1 MTDAKAKPSEHS
13 GHGFGTL
20 PVFLAAISTILG
32 AVMFLRFGYAVGHL
46 GLLGAVGVV
55 LLGHLVTIPTA
66 MAISEIAT
74 NRKVEGGGEYFI
86 ISRSFGARIG
96 AAIGL
101 SLYVSQAISVAFYC
115 IAFAEAFRP
124 LAPWFVAQ
132 TGLAFDPRM
141 VSVPTTLALIVLIL
155 TKGADLG
162 VKALYVVVLILTA
175 SLVLFFMGK
184 PLPDATAELD
194 WSATVPNGDGF
205 SVVFAIC
212 FPAFTGMTAGVG
224 LSGDLKRPARSIP
237 LGTMLATIV
246 GFGVYLGIVYK
257 LAISA
262 PPETL
267 ASDPLVMQQIALWG
281 PIIPIGL
288 AAATLSS
295 ALGSILVAPR
305 TLQALGR
312 DGAFLPRFVN
322 GWLARGVGAS
332 NEPRFATLITS
343 VFALVFVSMGDVD
356 FVARLISMFFMVTYG
371 ALCAVSFV
379 EHFAASPS
387 YRPSFRS
394 RWYLSLLGAALCLLM
409 MFQMDPGFALA
420 SIVVMLLFYG
430 LTGFSP
436 AAESGGDLAALF
448 LAAMGQLTR
457 RLNIRLQREGD
468 ASPDRWR
475 PRIVMVSDQTFIGA
489 PAPRKLISWLAAR
502 QGFGTYLH
510 FVAGFLN
517 SETSSQRRRLRDRL
531 VEQQQQDLRDVFV
544 EVMVSPSMRSALAQT
559 LQAPGVSG
567 IENNTALFDFPDD
580 APEDRAAAIVD
591 DILFAAEIGKNVLV
605 LRHGHKPFGK
615 RRTVHLWLTWDDEP
629 HAALMLMLSYI
640 LLGHRE
646 WRRGKIHVFAALP
659 SDRVQSER
667 QRFLQL
673 MAEGRLPVSE
683 KNIEFIPVDS
693 SEAFQSILEEKSATA
708 DLVVK
713 AMSPESLAAERAAWL
728 RRGSRLQTVLFVSSA
743 ERITIG

>member
-1 MTDAKAKPSEHS
+1 MTNKPAASAQQS

-32 AVMFLRFGYAVGHL
+32 AIMFLRFGYAVGHL
-46 GLLGAVGVV
+46 GLLGALGVI

-86 ISRSFGARIG
+86 ISRSFGVRVG

-124 LAPWFVAQ
+124 LAPLLLEQ
-132 TGLAFDPRM
+132 TGLVFDPRM
-141 VSVPTTLALIVLIL
+141 VSVPTTVALIVLML

-162 VKALYVVVLILTA
+162 VKALYVVVLVLVT
-175 SLVLFFMGK
+175 SLVLFFLGK
-184 PLPDATAELD
+184 PLPDAASGLD
-194 WSATVPNGDGF
+194 WTATVPNADAF
-205 SVVFAIC
+205 FVVFAIC
-212 FPAFTGMTAGVG
+212 FPGFTGMTAGVG

-237 LGTMLATIV
+237 LGTMLGTLV
-246 GFGVYLGIVYK
+246 GLGVYVGIVYK
-257 LAISA
+257 LAVSA

-281 PIIPIGL
+281 PIVPLGL

-295 ALGSILVAPR
+295 AVGSILVAPR

-322 GWLARGVGAS
+322 GALAHGVGAS
-332 NEPRFATLITS
+332 NEPRFATLVTS
-343 VFALVFVSMGDVD
+343 VVALVFVSLGGVD

-371 ALCAVSFV
+371 ALCAVSFI

-394 RWYLSLLGAALCLLM
+394 RWYLSLLGAMVCLLM

-420 SIVVMLLFYG
+420 SILVMLLFYA

-468 ASPDRWR
+468 VSPDRWR

-489 PAPRKLISWLAAR
+489 PAPRKLLSWLAAR

-510 FVAGFLN
+510 FVQGFLN
-517 SETSSQRRRLRDRL
+517 SETSAQRRRLRDRL
-531 VEQQQQDLRDVFV
+531 VEQQQQDLKDVFV
-544 EVMVSPSMRSALAQT
+544 EVMVSPSTRSALAQT

-567 IENNTALFDFPDD
+567 IENNTALFELADD
-580 APEDRAAAIVD
+580 TSAECAETIVHD
-591 DILFAAEIGKNVLV
+591 VLFATEVGKNVLV
-605 LRHGHKPFGK
+605 LRHGEKPFGR
-615 RRTVHLWLTWDDEP
+615 RRTVHLWLTWDDEA

-640 LLGHRE
+640 LLGHHD

-659 SDRVQSER
+659 SDQVESER

-683 KNIEFIPVDS
+683 KNIEFIPVNS
-693 SEAFQSILEEKSATA
+693 SDAFSSVLEEKSASA

-713 AMSPESLAAERAAWL
+713 AMSAASLATEGAAWL
-728 RRGSRLQTVLFVSSA
+728 RRNERLRTVLFVSGA
-743 ERITIG
+743 EKITIS

>member
-1 MTDAKAKPSEHS
+1 MTNTKAQPTQQA

-20 PVFLAAISTILG
+20 PVFLAAVSTILG

-46 GLLGAVGVV
+46 GFFGAIGVV

-115 IAFAEAFRP
+115 IAFAEAFRF
-124 LAPWFVAQ
+124 LAPLWEAQ

-141 VSVPTTLALIVLIL
+141 VSIPTILALIVLIL

-162 VKALYVVVLILTA
+162 VKALYLVVIVLVA
-175 SLVLFFMGK
+175 SLVLFFLGK
-184 PLPDATAELD
+184 PLPDAAAELD
-194 WSATVPNGDGF
+194 LSATVPNADAF
-205 SVVFAIC
+205 AVVFAIC

-237 LGTMLATIV
+237 LGTLAGTLV
-246 GFGVYLGIVYK
+246 GLGVYIGIVYK
-257 LAISA
+257 LATSA
-262 PPETL
+262 PPEVL

-312 DGAFLPRFVN
+312 DGAFLPGFVN
-322 GWLARGVGAS
+322 GALAHGVGKS
-332 NEPRFATLITS
+332 NEPRFATLVTS
-343 VFALVFVSMGDVD
+343 AIALVFVSLGDVD

-371 ALCAVSFV
+371 ALCAVSFL

-394 RWYLSLLGAALCLLM
+394 RWYLSLVGAVVCLLM
-409 MFQMDPGFALA
+409 MFQMDAGFALA
-420 SIVVMLLFYG
+420 SILVMLLFYG
-430 LTGFSP
+430 LTSFSP

-448 LAAMGQLTR
+448 LAAMAQLTR
-457 RLNIRLQREGD
+457 RLNIRLQREGEL
-468 ASPDRWR
+468 SPDRWR
-475 PRIVMVSDQTFIGA
+475 PRIVMVSDQTFVGA
-489 PAPRKLISWLAAR
+489 PAPRKLLSWLAAR

-510 FVAGFLN
+510 YVKGFLTA
-517 SETSSQRRRLRDRL
+517 ETAAQRKRLRERL
-531 VEQQQQDLRDVFV
+531 VEQQQRDLKDVFV

-567 IENNTALFDFPDD
+567 IENNTALFDLPVDMSAEHAEALVDD
-580 APEDRAAAIVD
+580 A
-591 DILFAAEIGKNVLV
+591 LFAAQVGKNVLV
-605 LRHGHKPFGK
+605 LRHGEKPFGRK
-615 RRTVHLWLTWDDEP
+615 RTVHLWLTWDDDP
-629 HAALMLMLSYI
+629 HAALMLMTGYI

-646 WRRGKIHVFAALP
+646 WRRGKIYVFAALP
-659 SDRVQSER
+659 SGRVESER

-673 MAEGRLPVSE
+673 MADGRLPVSE

-693 SEAFQSILEEKSATA
+693 SDAFQTILEEKSADA

-713 AMSPESLAAERAAWL
+713 AMSAESLAENRAALL
-728 RRGSRLQTVLFVSSA
+728 RRHHQLQTVLFVSSA